1 MREKPLWK
9 IVGNWL
15 MIHISAVVLC
25 LILGWGV
32 LCLGQS
38 LPMQIIA
45 SLLCVVVYWGVINKP
60 AWKLGNDDL
69 NKVKFGHKEADLW
82 RGFKIGLL
90 TALPF
95 IIMAVLLIL
104 SKLGY
109 FPNFY
114 MLFKMV
120 NGQFLPIT
128 NFLDGTYLSQLC
140 EIQFGYDPYTGL
152 QHIVPHVANTIDTIG
167 WGQLIGICALTLVT
181 PLFCGIGYIIGYKD
195 IVLIDRL
202 VYKNRKKSARG

>member
-15 MIHISAVVLC
+15 MIHISAMVLC

-104 SKLGY
+104 SKL
-109 FPNFY
+109 FCNAFL
-114 MLFKMV
+114 LFTV
-120 NGQFLPIT
+120 HVYPFLT
-128 NFLDGTYLSQLC
+128 HKYAFLATPQ
-140 EIQFGYDPYTGL
+140 QPY
-152 QHIVPHVANTIDTIG
+152 V
-167 WGQLIGICALTLVT
+167 C
-181 PLFCGIGYIIGYKD
+181 
-195 IVLIDRL
+195 RL
-202 VYKNRKKSARG
+202 RVSCRRSVG